1 MKYIFLFCLLWCMS
15 TAALAQQ
22 VKEADV
28 PANIRTV
35 VKQYSD
41 KQPITLWVLDNKR
54 KKYIASIIR
63 VPVLRNIEVSLD
75 GKWLRTTDA
84 LSPDQFPSVVMG
96 AVRESFLNKGYEG
109 SNYIY
114 IQEPGNKRYA
124 VDVSSDE
131 EDLHVVLDPSGK
143 VLSKE
148 AR

>member
-1 MKYIFLFCLLWCMS
+1 MKYIFSLLLLLHIG
-15 TAALAQQ
+15 AAACAQQ

-35 VKQYSD
+35 AAQQSD
-41 KQPITLWVLDNKR
+41 KQPITLWVLDKNR

-75 GKWLRTTDA
+75 EKWLRTTDA
-84 LSPDQFPSVVMG
+84 LSPDKFPTVVMNT
-96 AVRESFLNKGYEG
+96 VRTNFLDKGYDG
-109 SNYIY
+109 SNYIF
-114 IQEPGNKRYA
+114 IQEPASKRYA
-124 VDVSSDE
+124 VDLSSDD
-131 EDLHVVLDPSGK
+131 EDLHVVLDSSGK

>member
-1 MKYIFLFCLLWCMS
+1 MKYICSLFLLCCISS
-15 TAALAQQ
+15 TAFAQQ
-22 VKEADV
+22 VKETEV
-28 PANIRTV
+28 PANIRAV
-35 VKQYSD
+35 VTQQSD
-41 KQPITLWVLDNKR
+41 KQPITLWVLDKNR

-84 LSPDQFPSVVMG
+84 VSPDQFPPVVMRS
-96 AVRESFLNKGYEG
+96 VHENFLDKGYEG
-109 SNYIY
+109 SNYIF
-114 IQEPGNKRYA
+114 IQEPSSKRYA
-124 VDVSSDE
+124 VDVSSDD

>member
-1 MKYIFLFCLLWCMS
+1 MKHILSIFLLWCIGT
-15 TAALAQQ
+15 TAWAQQ
-22 VKEADV
+22 VKEAEV

-35 VKQYSD
+35 VTQQSD
-41 KQPITLWVLDNKR
+41 KHPITLWVLDKNR
-54 KKYIASIIR
+54 EKYIASIIH

-84 LSPDQFPSVVMG
+84 LSPDQFPPAVMRV
-96 AVRESFLNKGYEG
+96 VRESYLDKGYDG

-124 VDVSSDE
+124 VDLSSDD
-131 EDLHVVLDPSGK
+131 EDLHVVLDPAGK

>member
-1 MKYIFLFCLLWCMS
+1 MKYICSLFLLLCMS
-15 TAALAQQ
+15 HGAFAQQ
-22 VKEADV
+22 VKEAEV
-28 PANIRTV
+28 PANIRAV
-35 VKQYSD
+35 VTQQSD
-41 KQPITLWVLDNKR
+41 KQPITLWVLDKNR

-63 VPVLRNIEVSLD
+63 VPVLRNIEVNLD

-84 LSPDQFPSVVMG
+84 LSPDQFPPMVMRS
-96 AVRESFLNKGYEG
+96 VRESFLDKGYEG

-114 IQEPGNKRYA
+114 IQEPGSKRYA
-124 VDVSSDE
+124 VDVSSND

>member
-1 MKYIFLFCLLWCMS
+1 MKYLGSLFLLWCMS
-15 TAALAQQ
+15 STAFAQQ
-22 VKEADV
+22 IKEAEV

-35 VKQYSD
+35 VTQQSD
-41 KQPITLWVLDNKR
+41 KQPVTLWVLDKKR

-75 GKWLRTTDA
+75 GKWLCTTDA
-84 LSPDQFPSVVMG
+84 LTSDQFPLVVMQT
-96 AVRESFLNKGYEG
+96 VRESFLDKGYEG

-114 IQEPGNKRYA
+114 IQEPGSKRYA
-124 VDVSSDE
+124 VDLSSDD
-131 EDLHVVLDPSGK
+131 EDLHVVLDPAGK

>member
-1 MKYIFLFCLLWCMS
+1 MKYICSLFLLLCMS
-15 TAALAQQ
+15 RAAFAQQ
-22 VKEADV
+22 VKEAEV
-28 PANIRTV
+28 PANIRAV
-35 VKQYSD
+35 VTQQSD
-41 KQPITLWVLDNKR
+41 KQPITLWVLDKNR

-63 VPVLRNIEVSLD
+63 VPVLRNIEVNLD

-84 LSPDQFPSVVMG
+84 LSPDQFPPMVMRS
-96 AVRESFLNKGYEG
+96 VRESFLDKGYEG

-114 IQEPGNKRYA
+114 IQEPGSKRYA
-124 VDVSSDE
+124 VDVSSDD

>member
-1 MKYIFLFCLLWCMS
+1 MKYIFLFFLIVCS
-15 TAALAQQ
+15 RTATFAQQ
-22 VKEADV
+22 VKEAEV

-35 VKQYSD
+35 ATQQSD
-41 KQPITLWVLDNKR
+41 KQPITLWVLDKNR

-84 LSPDQFPSVVMG
+84 VSPDQFPAVVMRV
-96 AVRESFLNKGYEG
+96 VRESFLDKGYDG

-114 IQEPGNKRYA
+114 IQEPGSKRYA

-131 EDLHVVLDPSGK
+131 EDLHVVLDASGK

>member
-1 MKYIFLFCLLWCMS
+1 MKYIFSFFLLCIG
-15 TAALAQQ
+15 TATWAQQ
-22 VKEADV
+22 VKEDEV

-35 VKQYSD
+35 ATQQSD
-41 KQPITLWVLDNKR
+41 KHPITLWVLDKNR

-84 LSPDQFPSVVMG
+84 LSPDQFPPVVMRV
-96 AVRESFLNKGYEG
+96 VRESFLDKGYDG

-114 IQEPGNKRYA
+114 IQEPASKRYA
-124 VDVSSDE
+124 VDLSSDD